1 VRAGSKSPLGA
12 HGGLRGRPAAAPM
25 PQVETKPAVPGHNPL
40 ASLPS
45 ILSLRDLRAALHPA
59 TRNQHDLAADLLRI
73 DPLTLLRCLRLTGS
87 HLHGKPL
94 ANPSVGAV
102 LERLGVGLVRRAFAT
117 AAVAPEGTLA
127 VRRLW
132 LHGLATAAAATELA
146 ESAGIDPEHAW
157 VLGLLHDL
165 DAWLAVLA
173 EHRATMPSWCA
184 REWLRRW
191 KLPESLLV
199 DRLTAH
205 VLRAPELADPH
216 GLVRTRTDLLIPV
229 AELVAQAADFA
240 HPDASAE
247 ADRDPTSR
255 EFLLLAQ
262 TVRHRVRDTLA
273 AIGLVG
279 AVEPALPQSAVAQA
293 DPPPVFRVN
302 ARTEGHRS
310 DLVHSLLACNRAR
323 SYRAVL
329 TAGMASAL
337 RYLDFDRAVVL
348 RWDRASN
355 RCWIRAKH
363 DLARSGPDDIEIVL
377 SETETA
383 QFAAALRLERPICI
397 AHDPDHVPPSG
408 SLLDVLAADAVVA
421 APVNRIFEVPTFLL
435 LDRTLTAR
443 PIDPDEDVRETGALS
458 GVFSLLVDNLFLRMQ
473 RIRLQRTAIS
483 DPLTRLPNRGA
494 GMLALEHEF
503 ASARRD
509 GTPLSVLMI
518 DLDDFKKLNDAHG
531 HMVGDQALQLTAQVL
546 RRTIRQSDVI
556 CRYGGE
562 EFLAV
567 LPRTRGEDAAVLATR
582 LYLAVEEAGIEL
594 GLPVTVSIGASTLR
608 QDDQTYEN
616 LLLRADRAL
625 YASKSTG
632 RNRFSLDD

>member
-1 VRAGSKSPLGA
+1 
-12 HGGLRGRPAAAPM
+12 M

-45 ILSLRDLRAALHPA
+45 ILSLRDLRAALQPA

-132 LHGLATAAAATELA
+132 LHGLATAVAATELA

-199 DRLTAH
+199 DRVTAH
-205 VLRAPELADPH
+205 VLRVPELADPH

-229 AELVAQAADFA
+229 AEAVAHAADFP

-247 ADRDPTSR
+247 VDRDATSR

-262 TVRHRVRDTLA
+262 TVRHRVRNTLA
-273 AIGLVG
+273 AVGLVG
-279 AVEPALPQSAVAQA
+279 AVEPALPQSAVAQT

-302 ARTEGHRS
+302 SRTEGHRS
-310 DLVHSLLACNRAR
+310 DLVHSLLACNRAKQLPGGPDGWEWPRR
-323 SYRAVL
+323 SASSTS
-329 TAGMASAL
+329 TAPSSCAGTVRPAL
-337 RYLDFDRAVVL
+337 LD
-348 RWDRASN
+348 SGQ
-355 RCWIRAKH
+355 
-363 DLARSGPDDIEIVL
+363 ARSDAERPRQPR
-377 SETETA
+377 SCSARRETA
-383 QFAAALRLERPICI
+383 RFAAALRSSGRSAS
-397 AHDPDHVPPSG
+397 AHDGPR
-408 SLLDVLAADAVVA
+408 AA
-421 APVNRIFEVPTFLL
+421 
-435 LDRTLTAR
+435 
-443 PIDPDEDVRETGALS
+443 VR
-458 GVFSLLVDNLFLRMQ
+458 Q
-473 RIRLQRTAIS
+473 
-483 DPLTRLPNRGA
+483 
-494 GMLALEHEF
+494 
-503 ASARRD
+503 SARRAR
-509 GTPLSVLMI
+509 G
-518 DLDDFKKLNDAHG
+518 
-531 HMVGDQALQLTAQVL
+531 
-546 RRTIRQSDVI
+546 RRA
-556 CRYGGE
+556 G
-562 EFLAV
+562 
-567 LPRTRGEDAAVLATR
+567 PRR
-582 LYLAVEEAGIEL
+582 
-594 GLPVTVSIGASTLR
+594 STGSSR
-608 QDDQTYEN
+608 S
-616 LLLRADRAL
+616 RR
-625 YASKSTG
+625 SCCSTG
-632 RNRFSLDD
+632 R